1 MGHPTYHV
9 YVITIKKEIIWTGGL
24 PHLGRLPHLPGVPP
38 LHVNRPLT
46 SVVAIR
52 KNYYGTTICVPDQT
66 NTKQLPLSV
75 SIDKLV

>member
-1 MGHPTYHV
+1 MDRRVTPLRQVTSPT
-9 YVITIKKEIIWTGGL
+9 WG
-24 PHLGRLPHLPGVPP
+24 PP

>member
-1 MGHPTYHV
+1 MDRRVTPLRQVTSPT
-9 YVITIKKEIIWTGGL
+9 WG
-24 PHLGRLPHLPGVPP
+24 PPPP

>member
-1 MGHPTYHV
+1 MDRRVTPLRQVTSHTWGP
-9 YVITIKKEIIWTGGL
+9 
-24 PHLGRLPHLPGVPP
+24 PP